1 MYVVANE
8 LLYILGRNAVIAC
21 HVASVVVGD
30 DNKVVYIISNGILS
44 SDNIHL
50 STACAAASDLLS
62 ACLPIHF
69 VIINSLIVAI
79 YTVINTVIDLNLL

>member
-50 STACAAASDLLS
+50 SMCMCRSIGPVICLS
-62 ACLPIHF
+62 AHPFCD
-69 VIINSLIVAI
+69 
-79 YTVINTVIDLNLL
+79 Y

>member
-8 LLYILGRNAVIAC
+8 LLNILGRNAVIAC
-21 HVASVVVGD
+21 HVASTVVGH
-30 DNKVVYIISNGILS
+30 NKVVYIISNGILS

-62 ACLPIHF
+62 ACPPIRF

-79 YTVINTVIDLNLL
+79 CTVINTVLDLNLL